1 MANILVLGAG
11 FGGLYTALQAHQ
23 NLRDRAAITVLDRND
38 HFLFT
43 PLLFQVAGG
52 TLEARHVARPLA
64 KLLPRP
70 IRFVQTTVQGINLEC
85 RHVETNT
92 GAFPY
97 DFLVLALGGVPNF
110 YGIASAEQHALPF
123 KWLPDVERLRA
134 HIERRFAD
142 AERSP
147 QRAPDLLR
155 FVVTGAGCTGVE
167 LIAELH
173 DWMRGP
179 LLRQY
184 PGVRGEAVQLVLAE
198 ALDHLLCPMEPRLMR
213 AALRKL
219 LTRKID
225 VRLGNLVTDVGLD
238 WLRLQ
243 PPQGDEIQI
252 ACGGLVWTAGIQAPP
267 LVAELPVP
275 HGPAGRVHVSP
286 TMQIPGYPEVLAVGD
301 LAACPDPRDTYLP
314 ATAQVAVQQGPAAAR
329 VLAALVQGKEPI
341 PFRYRR
347 KGEVVGLGR
356 MGALAEAFGFPLMGL
371 PAWLFARTVH
381 LARLPDWG
389 DRVAVAW
396 AWAKQELRVPRRAGA
411 ETLDRRKPRRRM
423 GS

>member
-1 MANILVLGAG
+1 MAARPNIVVLGAG
-11 FGGLYTALQAHQ
+11 FGGLYTALQAHRK
-23 NLRDRAAITVLDRND
+23 LRDRAEITVLDRND
-38 HFLFT
+38 YFLYT

-52 TLEARHVARPLA
+52 TLGTRHVARPLA
-64 KLLPRP
+64 TLLPRQV
-70 IRFVQTTVQGINLEC
+70 RFVQTTVHGINLD
-85 RHVETNT
+85 RRYVETNSGT
-92 GAFPY
+92 LPY

-110 YGIASAEQHALPF
+110 YGIASAEQHALRF
-123 KWLPDVERLRA
+123 KWLPDVERVRV

-142 AERSP
+142 ADRNP

-155 FVVTGAGCTGVE
+155 FVITGAGCTGVE

-179 LLRQY
+179 LPRRY
-184 PGVRGEAVQLVLAE
+184 PGVRDEAVQLILAE

-225 VRLGNLVTDVGLD
+225 VRLGTFVTGVGPD
-238 WLRLQ
+238 WIRLR
-243 PPQGDEIQI
+243 PPQGPDIQI
-252 ACGGLVWTAGIQAPP
+252 ACGGVVWTAGIQAPP

-275 HGPAGRVHVSP
+275 HGPAGRVQVSA
-286 TMQIPGYPEVLAVGD
+286 TLQIPGYPEVLAVGD
-301 LAACPDPRDTYLP
+301 LAACPDPQGTYLP
-314 ATAQVAVQQGPAAAR
+314 VTAQVAVQQGPAAAR
-329 VLAALVQGKEPI
+329 TLAALVAGSEPA
-341 PFRYRR
+341 PFQYRR

-356 MGALAEAFGFPLMGL
+356 MGALAEALGFPLMGL

-396 AWAKQELRVPRRAGA
+396 EWAKEVLGVPRRGN
-411 ETLDRRKPRRRM
+411 
-423 GS
+423 